1 MDRIEKIKYSL
12 AIATGSYFFGP
23 AVFDYLFTK
32 ENLDLFTYSFISSAG
47 ILASTGGVLA
57 LTVGNPVEFLG
68 KFLTTRQTDDHS
80 VEVMFDSPEPLNLD
94 YEFQQ
99 GMYFLKLNYN
109 DNYSSLYLLNVTGNQ
124 QSPSI
129 INVKRLSGKDEL
141 LIEIGI
147 DRKLV
152 ITPKEFVYGTL
163 KITRL

>member
-1 MDRIEKIKYSL
+1 MDRIEKIKYSI
-12 AIATGSYFFGP
+12 AIAAASYLFGP

-68 KFLTTRQTDDHS
+68 KFLTTQQADDHTT
-80 VEVMFDSPEPLNLD
+80 EVTFDSYEPLNLD
-94 YEFQQ
+94 YDFRQ

-109 DNYSSLYLLNVTGNQ
+109 DHYSSLYLLNISGNQ
-124 QSPSI
+124 ESPSI

-141 LIEIGI
+141 LIEIDI
-147 DRKLV
+147 NRKLV

-163 KITRL
+163 RITRL

>member
-1 MDRIEKIKYSL
+1 MDRIEKIKYSI

-68 KFLTTRQTDDHS
+68 KFLTTQETNDHS

-94 YEFQQ
+94 YEFHQ

-109 DNYSSLYLLNVTGNQ
+109 DHHSSLYLLNVSGNEAT
-124 QSPSI
+124 SLSI
-129 INVKRLSGKDEL
+129 HVKRLSGKDEL
-141 LIEIGI
+141 LIEL
-147 DRKLV
+147 DSNKRLT

-163 KITRL
+163 KVTKL